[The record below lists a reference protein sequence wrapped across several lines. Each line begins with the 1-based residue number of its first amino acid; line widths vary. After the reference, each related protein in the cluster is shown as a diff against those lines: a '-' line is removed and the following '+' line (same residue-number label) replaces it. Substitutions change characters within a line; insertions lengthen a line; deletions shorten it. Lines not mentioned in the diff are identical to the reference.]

1 MSEFVKILL
10 IILLSSVKFV
20 AGPPFAY
27 YDERYDF
34 SFFETVIYCVLGGM
48 LGVSVF
54 TFFSIELQL
63 IASWFKNKYKKVI
76 AKSRAS
82 LQRGS
87 KAEIV
92 EFTDHGEHKKL
103 FTPRNRKFVRI
114 WRKYGLI
121 GVAFLTPVFIS
132 IPIGTIIANA
142 FEDNKKKIF
151 LYMLISIVFWSVFFT
166 SMFELYHVVDM
177 NELKEKVVG

>member
-1 MSEFVKILL
+1 MSEIVKILL

-63 IASWFKNKYKKVI
+63 IASWFKNKYKKVV
-76 AKSRAS
+76 AKSRAT
-82 LQRGS
+82 LQRGNRS
-87 KAEIV
+87 ETV
-92 EFTDHGEHKKL
+92 EFSNQSDHKKL

-151 LYMLISIVFWSVFFT
+151 LYMFISIVFWSVFFT

>member
-27 YDERYDF
+27 YDDRYDF
-34 SFFETVIYCVLGGM
+34 SFFETVIYCVVGGM

-63 IASWFKNKYKKVI
+63 IGGWFKNKYKKVI
-76 AKSRAS
+76 AKSRAG
-82 LQRGS
+82 LQRGTKS
-87 KAEIV
+87 GTI
-92 EFTDHGEHKKL
+92 EFTDQSHHKKL
-103 FTPRNRKFVRI
+103 FTSRNRKFVRI

-121 GVAFLTPVFIS
+121 GVSFLTPVFIS

-151 LYMLISIVFWSVFFT
+151 LYMFISIVFWSLFFT
-166 SMFELYHVVDM
+166 SMFELYHAVDM